1 MLKRDERAASTPFP
15 TPNGF
20 EGALSRSSGL
30 ASGTFGWGGLG
41 LRGLSKRYGSV
52 QALDECSFTVERGR
66 MLGFLGPNG
75 AGKTTTMRAVFGL
88 VELDA
93 GEVLWDGYPVGLPER
108 LRFGYMPEERGL
120 YPRMPVGDQLEY
132 FGRLHGL
139 TARAARVAAS
149 DWLDRLG
156 IGDRAGAKVEELSH
170 GNQQRAQLAVALLH
184 EPELLVLDEPFAGLD
199 PVAVRTLAEVLRG
212 EAARGA
218 AVLFSSHQLDL
229 VEDICK
235 QVAIVDHGRIVATGD
250 VDDLRRASRQ
260 RRIQLQ
266 LEGAPTDWL
275 PDLPGVELVE
285 RRDGD
290 LRLLTGR
297 DVDPSDVLAAAE
309 RSARVVAFG
318 YGPPSL
324 AELFMELVAP

>member
-1 MLKRDERAASTPFP
+1 M
-15 TPNGF
+15 
-20 EGALSRSSGL
+20 
-30 ASGTFGWGGLG
+30 
-41 LRGLSKRYGSV
+41 SKRYGSV
-52 QALDECSFTVERGR
+52 QALDECSFAVERGR

-93 GEVLWDGYPVGLPER
+93 GEVLWDGCPVGLPER

-120 YPRMPVGDQLEY
+120 YPRMRVGDQLEY
-132 FGRLHGL
+132 FARLHGL
-139 TARAARVAAS
+139 TARAARAVAA

-156 IGDRAGAKVEELSH
+156 IGDRAGSKVEELSH

-229 VEDICK
+229 VEDICEE
-235 QVAIVDHGRIVATGD
+235 VAIIDHGRIVVTGD
-250 VDDLRRASRQ
+250 VDDLRCASRQ
-260 RRIQLQ
+260 RRVQLQ
-266 LEGAPTDWL
+266 LEGAPPDWL
-275 PDLPGVELVE
+275 PDLPGVELVD

-297 DVDPSDVLAAAE
+297 DVDPADVLAAAE
-309 RSARVVAFG
+309 RSGRVVAFG

-324 AELFMELVAP
+324 AELFLELVAP